1 MLLRGAMNVP
11 GLHRPMTPPGMPPPS
26 AHRRP
31 SKLSFGTVCSSN
43 INRSMEAHVV
53 LQNAGMK
60 VESYGTGTQVRLPGK
75 SAMEPRIF
83 KFGTPYAEMYRSL
96 SETPE
101 DEAFF
106 LHNGV
111 LQLCKRGSSVK
122 VAPQRWQDT
131 PSRAVNKHQI
141 VIAFEERIYDAV
153 IEDLQTREPTEDFKA
168 IHVIC
173 LDTKDNPHEAKLQ
186 GRVCLELCWILEQ
199 TEDLDL
205 EAPELIDQFQ
215 EEQMT
220 HTQIKVLYQMCY
232 L

>member
-1 MLLRGAMNVP
+1 MNVP
-11 GLHRPMTPPGMPPPS
+11 GLHRPSTPPGMPPPS
-26 AHRRP
+26 ARRRP
-31 SKLSFGTVCSSN
+31 SKLCFGTVCSSN

-53 LQNAGMK
+53 LQNAGMR

-83 KFGTPYAEMYRSL
+83 KFGTPYREMYRSL
-96 SETPE
+96 SVTRE
-101 DEAFF
+101 DESFF
-106 LHNGV
+106 NHNGV

-122 VAPQRWQDT
+122 LAPQRWQDT
-131 PSRAVNKHQI
+131 PSKAVQRHDV

-153 IEDLQTREPTEDFKA
+153 IDDLQTREPTEDFRA

-173 LDTKDNPHEAKLQ
+173 LDTKDNPHEAVRQ
-186 GRVCLELCWILEQ
+186 GRVALELCWLLEQ
-199 TEDLDL
+199 TRDLDL
-205 EAPELIDQFQ
+205 EAPELVERFQ

-220 HTQIKVLYQMCY
+220 HTQIKVLHQICY